1 MQRNGDA
8 MKTMNRRE
16 LLRNAYSVALGS
28 SALYASSSFSA
39 TSAQFQ
45 LANALTQS
53 ADDYKALVCI
63 FLFGGNDAFNMLVP
77 RSDAE
82 YNAYKASRQTLA
94 LEQASLLPINAA
106 QNTSLQFGLHA
117 SMPQVQQLFNSGK
130 LAFLTNVGALVE
142 PVTRTSYQGN
152 KSLLPPQLFSHN
164 DQQTFLQSLQSSARR
179 NGWAGRA
186 ADAMLSVNTNKKLS
200 MNISLSGSNIW
211 QSGAGVTPYSIDASG
226 IKELENFNT
235 KTTDARELSRIQIYK
250 TLLAQQQEN
259 IFQREFARTQ
269 TIAWDLAG
277 EVKTALDAQTPL
289 QTAFPA
295 NNPLANNLKMVA
307 QLLSARNAL
316 KVKRQTFFIGIG
328 DYDTHGDQLR
338 RHVLLLSQLSTAL
351 DAFYKAT
358 EELGIASQVTTFTSS
373 DFGRTLTSNG
383 DGTDHG
389 WGSHQMVMGGA
400 INGGQIYGQFPELI
414 IGGKDD
420 IGEGRIIPT
429 TSMDQYAAT
438 LANWYG
444 LPSGNF
450 ADVFPNLLR
459 FNSTDLGFF
468 KT

>member
-1 MQRNGDA
+1 MQCNGDS

-16 LLRNAYSVALGS
+16 LLRKASCLALGS
-28 SALYASSSFSA
+28 SALYA

-45 LANALTQS
+45 LANALTQP
-53 ADDYKALVCI
+53 ANDYKALVCI

-77 RSDAE
+77 RGNSE
-82 YNAYKASRQTLA
+82 YAAYKSTRQTLA
-94 LEQASLLPINAA
+94 IEQADLLSITPATNKGME
-106 QNTSLQFGLHA
+106 FGLHP
-117 SMPQVQQLFNSGK
+117 SMSGAQQLFASGK
-130 LAFLTNVGALVE
+130 LALLANVGALVE

-152 KSLLPPQLFSHN
+152 KALLPPQLFSHN

-200 MNISLSGSNIW
+200 MNVSLSGSNIW
-211 QSGAGVTPYSIDASG
+211 QSGASVTPYSIDAGG

-269 TIAWDLAG
+269 TLAWELAG
-277 EVKTALDAQTPL
+277 DVKAALDAQTPL
-289 QTAFPA
+289 KTQFPA
-295 NNPLANNLKMVA
+295 NNPLASNLKMVA
-307 QLLSARNAL
+307 QMLSARNSL
-316 KVKRQTFFIGIG
+316 QVSRQTFFIGMG

-338 RHVLLLSQLSTAL
+338 RHTLLLGQLSSAL

-358 EELGIASQVTTFTSS
+358 EELGIANQVTTFTTS

-389 WGSHQMVMGGA
+389 WGSHQIVMGGA
-400 INGGQIYGQFPELI
+400 IKGGDIYGQFPDLV

-444 LPSGNF
+444 LPASNF
-450 ADVFPNLLR
+450 ADVFPNLAR
-459 FNSTDLGFF
+459 FNSADAGFF
-468 KT
+468 KS